1 MGRSPLKFQT
11 ENETNFV
18 KMRNLGD
25 EITDISSDY
34 SMDWNEKS
42 EFDSRKLFSI
52 ASGPVLG
59 PIESPI

>member
-11 ENETNFV
+11 ENEKNFV

-25 EITDISSDY
+25 AITDISNDY
-34 SMDWNEKS
+34 SMGWNEKS
-42 EFDSRKLFSI
+42 EFDSRKLFSK
-52 ASGPVLG
+52 ASGAVLG